1 MVIVYGEMIVGVEG
15 GRGRG
20 GGEATRGI
28 YSQDEAVG
36 GWASAQGD
44 LSQ

>member
-1 MVIVYGEMIVGVEG
+1 MVILYGEMIVGVEG
-15 GRGRG
+15 GRG

-28 YSQDEAVG
+28 YSQDEALG